1 MIQNIHVIPA
11 LVPLDVTTT
20 GTEIFT
26 DVFNMGKVVAF
37 EFHLATGAITTD
49 NTIIKVY
56 EVANTTASGGDAITF
71 HYKKS
76 SALGTDAS
84 AAWATSAALT
94 LTAVTDNNI
103 VVRIAVVPAELSAAH
118 PYVYLGI
125 DPGEAQTVGFYS
137 VVAVSIPNYDQSIPP
152 SIVT

>member
-37 EFHLATGAITTD
+37 EFILQLGAITTD

-56 EVANTTASGGDAITF
+56 EVADTTAAAGDAITF

-84 AAWATSAALT
+84 AAWSTSAALT
-94 LTAVTDNNI
+94 LTATTDTNKT
-103 VVRIAVVPAELSAAH
+103 VRIAVVPSELSSGH

-125 DPGEAQTVGFYS
+125 DPGEAQTVGFYA